1 MGRKTGP
8 SYNLFEFDMVTPLE
22 RWDIA
27 GVGCVLVVTSDR
39 ARYTRI
45 TLKRDGSIRLTVP
58 RGVAPEAARRF
69 LESKRRWIQRRLEG
83 FRQAERHPVISRAEA
98 RRVLTDRVAELA
110 RAHGFTY
117 NKVFV
122 KSQRTLWGSCSGKN
136 NINLNVSLLHLPE
149 ELRDYVILHELVHTR
164 HKNHSPAFWREMNR
178 LVGDGKRF
186 QRRLRA
192 HKLPA

>member
-1 MGRKTGP
+1 MTKP
-8 SYNLFEFDMVTPLE
+8 VKH
-22 RWDIA
+22 WDIA
-27 GVGCVLVVTSDR
+27 GIGSVSVVTSDR
-39 ARYTRI
+39 ARHTRI
-45 TLKRDGSIRLTVP
+45 TLKRDGILRLTVP
-58 RGVAPEAARRF
+58 RGVAFDEARRF
-69 LESKRRWIQRRLEG
+69 LESKRRWIQRHLEG
-83 FRQAERHPVISRAEA
+83 CRQAERLPDISRAEA
-98 RRVLTDRVAELA
+98 GRVLTDRVTELA

-122 KSQRTLWGSCSGKN
+122 KRQKTLWGSCSGKN
-136 NINLNVSLLHLPE
+136 NINLNVNLLRLPE

-164 HKNHSPAFWREMNR
+164 HKNHCPAFWREMNR